1 MKHKGIKRILS
12 MILAVVMLVGLLPSA
27 AIPVF
32 AVEESD
38 IYAEDPNYEHGYFL
52 GGRGY
57 WEGGTWVR
65 EVYDWDDMDQVFEKL
80 DSGSMFNY
88 GYVTVKLMADL
99 SMTAAGLANDA
110 YTMKEYSVDYG
121 LNNVV

>member
-52 GGRGY
+52 GGR
-57 WEGGTWVR
+57 
-65 EVYDWDDMDQVFEKL
+65 
-80 DSGSMFNY
+80 
-88 GYVTVKLMADL
+88 
-99 SMTAAGLANDA
+99 
-110 YTMKEYSVDYG
+110 
-121 LNNVV
+121 